1 LLGTS
6 AGIPE
11 LEDLSIGNPDRLSH
25 IQVVVDWF
33 GPNDVFM
40 MDEQLIQC
48 KLTLQADQTQ
58 TSRIHLNLQYLEI
71 RFRKFLRKLKL
82 PILIQ
87 IFALAHHPFLSS
99 MM

>member
-1 LLGTS
+1 MLGTS

-11 LEDLSIGNPDRLSH
+11 LKNLSIGNPDRLSH

-40 MDEQLIQC
+40 MDEQLIQS
-48 KLTLQADQTQ
+48 KLTLQADQPQ
-58 TSRIHLNLQYLEI
+58 TGRIHLNLQYLEM

-87 IFALAHHPFLSS
+87 TFALAHHPFLSS
-99 MM
+99 MR